1 MKISR
6 HFLMKIS
13 LHFFLDEK
21 TQQKNQGLVCFRC
34 LYLSIPKQNKLA
46 VAQTTF
52 VFNGIVCVKL
62 AAKKNKAGFIRLI
75 AVCYS
80 RPYLPLKGS
89 PGMASDHSK
98 TTG

>member
-21 TQQKNQGLVCFRC
+21 TKQKNQGLVCFRY

-46 VAQTTF
+46 VAQTNF

-62 AAKKNKAGFIRLI
+62 AAKKYKAVFIRLI
-75 AVCYS
+75 AVCY
-80 RPYLPLKGS
+80 
-89 PGMASDHSK
+89 
-98 TTG
+98 